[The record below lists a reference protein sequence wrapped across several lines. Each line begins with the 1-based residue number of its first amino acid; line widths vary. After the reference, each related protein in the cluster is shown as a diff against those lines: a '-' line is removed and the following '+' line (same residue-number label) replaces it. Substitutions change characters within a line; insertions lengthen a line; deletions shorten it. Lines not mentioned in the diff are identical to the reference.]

1 MVAHISRRSGMKRV
15 LWSGLQRK
23 LWYAVVVALVLS
35 FSAAAVLLAE
45 EWKPGAG
52 PGAGGYA
59 STEELLKALRT
70 VKGTLA
76 EEGGVWTLETGKAAY
91 VLHFGNW
98 AYLAGTG
105 MPLEKGKA
113 VTVEGSVFDD
123 DIVVFTA
130 NLEGKTYAFRDK
142 NGVPLW
148 AKYGP
153 ARRGPG
159 GGDWDCGRHGPGGG
173 DWNCG
178 RRGGKGFCGYGR
190 ELTDRGDYCPR
201 WQGR

>member
-1 MVAHISRRSGMKRV
+1 MKRV
-15 LWSGLQRK
+15 LWSGLKRT
-23 LWYAVVVALVLS
+23 LWYAAVVTLVMS

-45 EWKPGAG
+45 EWKSGS
-52 PGAGGYA
+52 GGYA

-76 EEGGVWTLETGKAAY
+76 EERGVWTLETGKAAY

-123 DIVVFTA
+123 DIVVFNA

-148 AKYGP
+148 AKYDP

-159 GGDWDCGRHGPGGG
+159 DGGWGCGGRGPGDGDWGGG
-173 DWNCG
+173 M
-178 RRGGKGFCGYGR
+178 RGGRGSCGGSGWESR
-190 ELTDRGDYCPR
+190 DRYDYCPR